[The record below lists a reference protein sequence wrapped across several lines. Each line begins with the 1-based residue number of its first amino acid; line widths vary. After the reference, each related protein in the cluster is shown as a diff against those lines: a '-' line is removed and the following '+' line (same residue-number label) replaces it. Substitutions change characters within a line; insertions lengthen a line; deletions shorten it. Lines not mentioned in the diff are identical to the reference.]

1 MKVRRGFVSNSS
13 SSSYLI
19 YGFFTDDL
27 PEEIMDQYDAVKY
40 DEFEDNVYGYD
51 SDICG
56 KYIEGWED
64 CEALDAEKMIN
75 RINQADKYRKELQ
88 TKFKSLF
95 NYNLPDD
102 IFKFIGTTYYS

>member
-1 MKVRRGFVSNSS
+1 MKFRKGFVSNSS

-19 YGFFTDDL
+19 YGFFTEDL
-27 PEEIMDQYDAVKY
+27 PEEVADRY
-40 DEFEDNVYGYD
+40 DEIKWDEFDDNVYGYD

-64 CEALDAEKMIN
+64 CEVINTDQMLN
-75 RINQADKYRKELQ
+75 RINQADMYKKELK

-95 NYNLPDD
+95 NYDLPDD
-102 IFKFIGTTYYS
+102 IFKFIATTYYN